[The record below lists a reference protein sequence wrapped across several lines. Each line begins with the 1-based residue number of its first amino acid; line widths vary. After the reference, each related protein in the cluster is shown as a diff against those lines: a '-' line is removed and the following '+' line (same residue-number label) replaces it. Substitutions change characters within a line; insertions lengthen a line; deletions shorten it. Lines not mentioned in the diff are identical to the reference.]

1 MVLSDD
7 YINSLFKGT
16 NFGEAIDSCVQEKRK
31 LIIKT
36 LRNQLDGYWSGHTAY
51 QIVVQGGFLHD
62 AKSGDQK
69 QLTALGAAFLEET
82 V

>member
-16 NFGEAIDSCVQEKRK
+16 RFGPLVDESVEGKRA

-36 LRNQLDGYWSGHTAY
+36 LRNQLAGYWSGHTAY
-51 QIVVQGGFLHD
+51 QIVVRGGFLHD
-62 AKSGDQK
+62 AKRGEEK
-69 QLTALGAAFLEET
+69 RLTALGAAFLSEGA
-82 V
+82 